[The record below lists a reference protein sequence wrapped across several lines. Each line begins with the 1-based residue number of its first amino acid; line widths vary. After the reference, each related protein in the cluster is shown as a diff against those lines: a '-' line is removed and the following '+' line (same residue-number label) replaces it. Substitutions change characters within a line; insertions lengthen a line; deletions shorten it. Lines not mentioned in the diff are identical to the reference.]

1 MQMFTRFTLI
11 ALSLAIAGCG
21 AIAVATAPEKQAST
35 TRSDQANLA
44 DKLFWQTLHSGDY
57 DGIAQATNA
66 LTAAYLQDPYDAT
79 TAAHIGF
86 LHIWRLAESN
96 RLEEVPSTITDHST
110 LARRYFE
117 EAVALNPDDA
127 RLQGFLSSAKLSE
140 ANIHQDEKLKRQG
153 YFNLLD
159 SIKAWPEFNLF
170 TAGYTMSRLPASS
183 DNFKKALEWQ
193 WQNLEVCVGGSI
205 DRNNP
210 ELPRYERVAELDGMK
225 RVCKNSWIAPHN
237 FEGFFLNMGDM
248 MVKSGDWQLAKKI
261 YANAKSSPDFS
272 TWKFADVLQARI
284 EDAELNVARLNAATP
299 MGSRPAEAIMVSSTF
314 ACTGCHQK

>member
-21 AIAVATAPEKQAST
+21 AIAVATAPEKQASS

-153 YFNLLD
+153 YF
-159 SIKAWPEFNLF
+159 
-170 TAGYTMSRLPASS
+170 
-183 DNFKKALEWQ
+183 
-193 WQNLEVCVGGSI
+193 
-205 DRNNP
+205 
-210 ELPRYERVAELDGMK
+210 
-225 RVCKNSWIAPHN
+225 
-237 FEGFFLNMGDM
+237 
-248 MVKSGDWQLAKKI
+248 
-261 YANAKSSPDFS
+261 
-272 TWKFADVLQARI
+272 LQPG
-284 EDAELNVARLNAATP
+284 T
-299 MGSRPAEAIMVSSTF
+299 
-314 ACTGCHQK
+314 Q